1 MKYLVLIPV
10 SLLVPGIAFAGQSP
24 LAYAGLKTFLVLM
37 VIVAML
43 FALGWSLRRYGPVAR
58 AKKTL
63 GLEVIGQVPLN
74 QKAGLAL
81 VKTGKTLLLVGVTYY
96 SVTLVK
102 DLGEDSF
109 DRLTDKY
116 SHGDDYAT

>member
-10 SLLVPGIAFAGQSP
+10 FFFDPGIALAGETP
-24 LAYAGLKTFLVLM
+24 LAYAGLKTFVVLLA
-37 VIVAML
+37 IVGIL
-43 FALGWSLRRYGPVAR
+43 LALGWSLKRYGPVAR
-58 AKKTL
+58 ARKTL
-63 GLEVIGQVPLN
+63 GFEVIGQVPLN

-81 VKTGKTLLLVGVTYY
+81 IKAGKSLLLVGVTNY

-109 DRLTDKY
+109 DRLTDEY
-116 SHGDDYAT
+116 ATGEDYAR